1 MRPCADSWSRPR
13 ITSNEPSAG
22 SSERSCHGIAQGGR
36 LAEHIL
42 QAAGQ
47 GRPRPLAEAALADD
61 RAAQRTL
68 ADELAP
74 RPRVLS
80 LAPNRTTIGTLCPPL
95 DHGPA
100 AAEDDS
106 GPKGPRRS
114 MTMRKPPTLFVAAI
128 LIVLGVIG
136 LGVVELARPAGAADP
151 SSLDGLASLSG
162 TVQAPKPFK
171 AAQVHIMNA
180 DKQVL
185 FMVYTSAGRYR
196 APNLFP
202 GKYEVTVRKAGF
214 GADTQT
220 ITLAAGAKATLDFSL
235 REQAGPGVR
244 QGEFGF
250 TSGAGTDVKLL
261 SYDELY
267 PRESGRVL
275 LEKNCMYCHGKNF
288 FPSKQ
293 YHETQW
299 NAFIDLMTGATASE
313 RGAMVPPGALS
324 KAMYVEYYLPLDPK
338 LDAGNKQRRTQQPHF
353 DQQGN
358 VWYTDRSIP
367 NRIGR
372 VDPRTGEFK
381 DWVMP
386 DPKADPHGLTV
397 DARGHVWFAETAGF
411 HLGELDPAT
420 GSIVRHPMDSSGRSK
435 GRGHS
440 PVVDSKQNVWF
451 TVIQGDMIGKW
462 DRQTGKSTVWKV
474 PTQGAAPYGIDL
486 DKDDNVWFAEF
497 RRCKIGKFDPRTEK
511 FTEYVVPSQPCTIR
525 RLGVDS
531 RGMVWYG
538 DFSNGK
544 LGRIDPARGQ
554 IAQYDIPMPFS
565 EPYDVWADREDAIWI
580 SDGGQGGALIRFDQR
595 AKKFTYYPTPQITD
609 QPKLAITRDGAI
621 WYTPRSSLK
630 AAVGVLY
637 PDVYKINT
645 LDASY

>member
-1 MRPCADSWSRPR
+1 
-13 ITSNEPSAG
+13 
-22 SSERSCHGIAQGGR
+22 
-36 LAEHIL
+36 
-42 QAAGQ
+42 
-47 GRPRPLAEAALADD
+47 
-61 RAAQRTL
+61 
-68 ADELAP
+68 
-74 RPRVLS
+74 
-80 LAPNRTTIGTLCPPL
+80 
-95 DHGPA
+95 
-100 AAEDDS
+100 
-106 GPKGPRRS
+106 
-114 MTMRKPPTLFVAAI
+114 MRKPATLFVAAI
-128 LIVLGVIG
+128 LIVLGLIW
-136 LGVVELARPAGAADP
+136 LGVAELARPAVAADP

-162 TVQAPKPFK
+162 AVQAPKPFK
-171 AAQVHIMNA
+171 AAQVHIMNM

-185 FMVYTSAGRYR
+185 FMVYTSGGRYR

-214 GADTQT
+214 GADTRT

-235 REQAGPGVR
+235 REQASPGVR

-267 PRESGRVL
+267 PRGPGRVL
-275 LEKNCMYCHGKNF
+275 LEKDCMYCHGRNF

-299 NAFIDLMTGATASE
+299 NGFIDLMTGATASE
-313 RGAMVPPGALS
+313 RGAMVPPGTLSPQDRATLLAYLSRQFGPGSPARGLRADAEFPVDEAALG

-397 DARGHVWFAETAGF
+397 DAKGHVWFAETAGF

-420 GSIVRHPMDSSGRSK
+420 GSIVRYPMDSSGRSK

-474 PTQGAAPYGIDL
+474 PTQGAAPYGIAL

-497 RRCKIGKFDPRTEK
+497 RRCKIGKFDPRTER

-531 RGMVWYG
+531 QGMVWYG

-544 LGRIDPARGQ
+544 IGKIDPTSGK
-554 IAQYDIPMPFS
+554 IVQYDIPMPFS

-595 AKKFTYYPTPQITD
+595 TKKFTYYPTPQITD
-609 QPKLAITRDGAI
+609 QPKLAITREGAI
-621 WYTPRSSLK
+621 WYTPRSSLR

-637 PDVYKINT
+637 PNVEKITT
-645 LDASY
+645 LAASY